1 MRKSKLDINILVH
14 LKADLS
20 KVIELVYPDEIVR
33 PSIAFIE
40 YIGLAAMGLEDICTP
55 VKVQVQ
61 FHHNFKGVFTRILK
75 DYISKKYPNLSCKRY
90 DNISDLTNKSVHF

>member
-1 MRKSKLDINILVH
+1 MRKSKLDTNILVH
-14 LKADLS
+14 LKTDLR

-33 PSIAFIE
+33 PLIASID

-61 FHHNFKGVFTRILK
+61 FHHNF
-75 DYISKKYPNLSCKRY
+75 
-90 DNISDLTNKSVHF
+90 